1 MRRALLGPVLLALA
15 LRLVAILATDRV
27 VADVERYERVAAHVL
42 DVSWNPYETKRLY
55 PYPPPWAAVEAA
67 AEWLARRGTG
77 SFPVNVKLPVLA
89 ADLLLVALLAAAAGA
104 GRASPLAPWLY
115 AAHPVSLLVG
125 GVHGQFDAIP
135 LFFLLLATEALA
147 RGRRD
152 ASALALAA
160 AIASKSFPVLAL
172 PFLAFGTRESW
183 RSAARYAALALAP
196 GALLLLPFAVADLGA
211 LRRELFAYG
220 GIADFGWTG
229 VLRGAE
235 WLATGALP
243 RSEARFW
250 PVSSFLSKALFLA
263 AWAGLVVAVR
273 SGRLRLGPE
282 RAILATLLAFSTLY
296 GLLSAQYLLWAVPF
310 GLLWTGGPAD
320 SSSPGQMPANSS
332 SRGTSIGRVPGI
344 RQDRGALSLP
354 AGDAGSALRS
364 TPRRR
369 PRGSSASIS
378 SSPPA
383 PCSPHPSKQRRPSWP
398 GACGSAARPRRSRH
412 PASGSP
418 RWCARVGTGACGPP
432 RTRAIARRSRPRAD
446 AAPRAAPRA
455 AAAHPA
461 RGGGRAFVGR
471 PRFACCAVKVSYS
484 RTPPGFSARTSAGTS
499 GRWR

>member
-1 MRRALLGPVLLALA
+1 MRRAILGPVLLALA
-15 LRLVAILATDRV
+15 LRLVAVLATDRV
-27 VADVERYERVAAHVL
+27 VADVERYQRVAGHLL

-55 PYPPPWAAVEAA
+55 PYPPPWAAAEAA
-67 AEWLARRGTG
+67 AEWLARRGVG

-135 LFFLLLATEALA
+135 LLFLLLATEALS

-183 RSAARYAALALAP
+183 RSAARYVALALAP
-196 GALLLLPFAVADLGA
+196 GALLLLPFAVADFGA

-235 WLATGALP
+235 WLVTGALP

-250 PVSSFLSKALFLA
+250 PVASFLSKGLFLA
-263 AWAGLVVAVR
+263 AWAGLVLAVR
-273 SGRLRLGPE
+273 SGRAATRRAASDPRHATRLFLALRPAE
-282 RAILATLLAFSTLY
+282 RPVP
-296 GLLSAQYLLWAVPF
+296 AV
-310 GLLWTGGPAD
+310 G
-320 SSSPGQMPANSS
+320 
-332 SRGTSIGRVPGI
+332 
-344 RQDRGALSLP
+344 GALRAAVGGEP
-354 AGDAGSALRS
+354 ATAALHAVAA
-364 TPRRR
+364 TT
-369 PRGSSASIS
+369 RGSWASIS

-383 PCSPHPSKQRRPSWP
+383 LFSPLPSRAGSPSWP
-398 GACGSAARPRRSRH
+398 GACGSAARPRPGRVLLLARH
-412 PASGSP
+412 GGARGPGNRLAGRHGRERASIDLALALTQHLERGHEP
-418 RWCARVGTGACGPP
+418 RQLSGLEEMVG
-432 RTRAIARRSRPRAD
+432 ARRAAVPGLRRRVRLAQQNPARLERAD
-446 AAPRAAPRA
+446 E
-455 AAAHPA
+455 
-461 RGGGRAFVGR
+461 RGEQR
-471 PRFACCAVKVSYS
+471 PMEVVEDEHELPLLLAEVRGAVLEIDHLGVE
-484 RTPPGFSARTSAGTS
+484 R
-499 GRWR
+499 

>member
-15 LRLVAILATDRV
+15 LRLVAVLATDRV
-27 VADVERYERVAAHVL
+27 VADVERYERVATHLL

-55 PYPPPWAAVEAA
+55 PYPPPWAAAEAA
-67 AEWLARRGTG
+67 AEWLARRGVG

-125 GVHGQFDAIP
+125 GVHGQFDAIA
-135 LFFLLLATEALA
+135 LLFLLLATEALA

-160 AIASKSFPVLAL
+160 AIATKSFPVLAL

-196 GALLLLPFAVADLGA
+196 GALLLLPFAVADFGA

-250 PVSSFLSKALFLA
+250 PVASFLSKALFLA

-273 SGRLRLGPE
+273 SGRLRLGAE
-282 RAILATLLAFSTLY
+282 RAILATLLAFSSLY
-296 GLLSAQYLLWAVPF
+296 GLQSAQYLLWAVPF
-310 GLLWTGGPAD
+310 GLLWPGRPDPSRARTGALSPRARSDESACEGSAVGPAD
-320 SSSPGQMPANSS
+320 SSSPGETKLLGMTRDLAEPMIA
-332 SRGTSIGRVPGI
+332 
-344 RQDRGALSLP
+344 AL
-354 AGDAGSALRS
+354 
-364 TPRRR
+364 
-369 PRGSSASIS
+369 
-378 SSPPA
+378 
-383 PCSPHPSKQRRPSWP
+383 H
-398 GACGSAARPRRSRH
+398 
-412 PASGSP
+412 
-418 RWCARVGTGACGPP
+418 
-432 RTRAIARRSRPRAD
+432 
-446 AAPRAAPRA
+446 A
-455 AAAHPA
+455 AAATAGLVGFYLFLAPGTLLPA
-461 RGGGRAFVGR
+461 PLEGGAALLAGRLWLGGAAATLLASCFWLVTVLREGR
-471 PRFACCAVKVSYS
+471 ENGLRAATDASERPSISPS
-484 RTPPGFSARTSAGTS
+484 R
-499 GRWR
+499 

>member
-27 VADVERYERVAAHVL
+27 VADVERYERVAAHLL

-183 RSAARYAALALAP
+183 RSAARYVALALAP

-320 SSSPGQMPANSS
+320 SSSPG
-332 SRGTSIGRVPGI
+332 RTK
-344 RQDRGALSLP
+344 LLP
-354 AGDAGSALRS
+354 E
-364 TPRRR
+364 
-369 PRGSSASIS
+369 
-378 SSPPA
+378 
-383 PCSPHPSKQRRPSWP
+383 
-398 GACGSAARPRRSRH
+398 
-412 PASGSP
+412 
-418 RWCARVGTGACGPP
+418 
-432 RTRAIARRSRPRAD
+432 
-446 AAPRAAPRA
+446 
-455 AAAHPA
+455 
-461 RGGGRAFVGR
+461 
-471 PRFACCAVKVSYS
+471 
-484 RTPPGFSARTSAGTS
+484 
-499 GRWR
+499 